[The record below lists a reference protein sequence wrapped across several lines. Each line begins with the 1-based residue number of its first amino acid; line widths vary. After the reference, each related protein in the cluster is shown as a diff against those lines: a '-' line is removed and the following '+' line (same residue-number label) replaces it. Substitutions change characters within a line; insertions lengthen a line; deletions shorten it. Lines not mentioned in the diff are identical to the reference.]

1 MAETA
6 NAVALNESQI
16 PEVPAEAAAQGSKQT
31 VDPWNVQGE
40 VGADGQIKAINYDK
54 LIEEFGTKK
63 IDEELLARFERV
75 TGKKPH
81 HFLRRGIVFSH
92 RDFELILDRY
102 ERNEPFFLYTGRG
115 PSSDSIHVGHCTPF
129 MFTKWLQDTFDVP
142 LVIMLT
148 DDEKY
153 LFSEKRTIEEV
164 QGYCDSNI
172 RDIISMGFDPN
183 KTFIF
188 SDYDYV
194 GGAFYRQITRLAKHI
209 TLNQARAIFG
219 FNDSSNIGKIHFG
232 SIQGAAAFANS
243 FPHIFG
249 EDEKKTVGIPCLI
262 PCAVDQDP
270 YFRATRD
277 VAARLTY
284 QGVRFAKPSL
294 IHSLFLPALQG
305 PGTKMSA
312 SIDSSAIFM
321 TDTPNQIKNKVNKYA
336 FSGGKVSVEEHRA
349 VGGDTDVDV
358 AYQYLRFF
366 LEDDEELEKIRVAY
380 SKGELLTG
388 ELKALCIKEL
398 QTFVAAFQERRAKV
412 DDAAV
417 KEFTD
422 IRPLTWMGNPKVPKA
437 DIVVPKLEGAEG
449 AEGGDGK
456 LTKNQLKKLEKQRQI
471 EAKKAQK
478 AKEKE
483 GSAAA

>member
-6 NAVALNESQI
+6 NAVALNESQV

-243 FPHIFG
+243 FPHIF
-249 EDEKKTVGIPCLI
+249 
-262 PCAVDQDP
+262 
-270 YFRATRD
+270 ATRD

-366 LEDDEELEKIRVAY
+366 LEDDEELEKIRLAY

-398 QTFVAAFQERRAKV
+398 QTFVAAFQERRSKV

-417 KEFTD
+417 KQFTD